1 MRPRGVKGKGGAG
14 ADLERVLS
22 VAAAPPLASSP
33 IEPERSGQ
41 TREPEGHQ
49 EQERGVAKSAKFF
62 QQRRRHA
69 DACRHPVAK
78 RAGNE
83 RIAVLLPAGMDCSP
97 GNAVE
102 NGLRCEKS
110 MPVRRAVRQRNMS
123 ESTLDRHVHRMSM
136 DDGDSRG
143 RMEEDTDRM
152 SDEKRQGHHS
162 LNSGSPGPCS
172 QSSGSAGSTVPAA
185 ICGSWHP
192 QTPPTEA
199 LSSARAARL
208 ALGYVQHG
216 FGSFGEELHSA
227 RIASSELT
235 VINKLIENGA
245 TSPRLASLEYREHL
259 GKVLEDAPAGLL
271 VAFDDAVGQRSEPKK
286 VKTGRG
292 GSCLKPTSKSM
303 FPAEAMSV
311 GRSPDCDFKH
321 DHASESDT
329 AMYEF
334 VQVYSHHVHSGAL
347 TDRVWRPG
355 MQRVS
360 MRVAHKLDP
369 ITVHGKGTSLAL
381 GHSESRVLLK
391 DEAGTSAMQG

>member
-1 MRPRGVKGKGGAG
+1 MGKGGARE
-14 ADLERVLS
+14 DLERVLS
-22 VAAAPPLASSP
+22 IAAAPPLASSP
-33 IEPERSGQ
+33 IEPEQPGH

-49 EQERGVAKSAKFF
+49 EERGVAKSAKFF
-62 QQRRRHA
+62 QQRRRHT

-78 RAGNE
+78 RAGNG
-83 RIAVLLPAGMDCSP
+83 RIAVLLQAGMDSP

-123 ESTLDRHVHRMSM
+123 ASILERHVHGMSM
-136 DDGDSRG
+136 DDRDSRG
-143 RMEEDTDRM
+143 RMEEDADRM
-152 SDEKRQGHHS
+152 SEEERQGHHS
-162 LNSGSPGPCS
+162 LNSGSPGPSS
-172 QSSGSAGSTVPAA
+172 QSSDSVPSA

-192 QTPPTEA
+192 QTPRTEA
-199 LSSARAARL
+199 FSSARAARL
-208 ALGYVQHG
+208 ALGHVQHG

-227 RIASSELT
+227 RIATNELT

-245 TSPRLASLEYREHL
+245 TSPRLASLKYREHL
-259 GKVLEDAPAGLL
+259 RKVLEDAPAGLL
-271 VAFDDAVGQRSEPKK
+271 VTFDDAVRQRSEPKK

-292 GSCLKPTSKSM
+292 GSCLKPCTSKSI
-303 FPAEAMSV
+303 FPAAAMCV
-311 GRSPDCDFKH
+311 GRSPDCNFEH
-321 DHASESDT
+321 DYASGPDK

-334 VQVYSHHVHSGAL
+334 VQVYSNHVHSGAL

-369 ITVHGKGTSLAL
+369 ITVHGNGTSLAL
-381 GHSESRVLLK
+381 GHSESGVLLK